1 MCAVTA
7 NVEIS
12 SSKEILYWLPL
23 KKSTIRKSLKKE
35 KLRIPATL
43 IQMNQAELHPPTVP
57 RELLISTYR
66 VTITTA
72 LLNTNCFMWMPKA
85 EGNVNIELDK
95 VLFFFFL
102 CFISPLVPHSPATSP
117 GCIGF
122 KQMQALTSK
131 SCSSLMIAL
140 QKGFLLT

>member
-12 SSKEILYWLPL
+12 SSKEILYWLPPP
-23 KKSTIRKSLKKE
+23 KKKKTIRKSLKNE
-35 KLRIPATL
+35 EPWTL
-43 IQMNQAELHPPTVP
+43 IQMNQAEPYPPTVP
-57 RELLISTYR
+57 GELLISTYG
-66 VTITTA
+66 VTITAA
-72 LLNTNCFMWMPKA
+72 LLNANCFMWIPKA

-102 CFISPLVPHSPATSP
+102 CFISPLFPHSPATSP

-131 SCSSLMIAL
+131 SCSSRMIAL